1 MDLLRDVAQNGLGKL
16 TWFNETGWEPL
27 PDGGLRIHAGPKTD
41 FFQNPNRQGGSDS
54 AHLLWLPVTGDF
66 VAQAHVRPTFTS
78 TYDAGA
84 LMVRGDETHWAKV
97 CFEATDFDTHAAV
110 SVVTNGLSDDANG
123 PNLDVPD
130 VWLQVV
136 RVGDLVALH
145 YALDG
150 KAWRMVRYCTLPL
163 PDEVQVG
170 IVTQSPIGPGT
181 TIDVYSFTIERRTV
195 KDLRA
200 GV

>member
-1 MDLLRDVAQNGLGKL
+1 MNLLQDVAQNGLGKL
-16 TWFNETGWEPL
+16 TWLNETGWEPL
-27 PDGGLRIHAGPKTD
+27 SDGGLRIHTGPKTD